1 MTQKE
6 LLLELFRANGNVL
19 TLGQL
24 LAHPSGVGYK
34 CTSRFSDLRRQGFVI
49 TCTESPV
56 KASDNK
62 YQLFEQE
69 ENGQLRLA

>member
-6 LLLELFRANGNVL
+6 KLLELFQLYGGKL

-34 CTSRFSDLRRQGFVI
+34 CTSRFSELRDEGYKI
-49 TCTESPV
+49 DCIKGKT
-56 KASDNK
+56 AS
-62 YQLFEQE
+62 
-69 ENGQLRLA
+69 ENLYVLVHFDSTGQGQLL